1 MSSNNNVMTIYQE
14 IMQELS
20 AKPMEIAMAAHQ
32 LADAKAVVQNIT
44 AQIDD
49 MEASWVSAQGGY
61 KAIGANE
68 KERDMRLV
76 TLRNSPEFQPAME
89 RLRYANAVAD
99 DARLLVARL
108 ERQYEA
114 ICHKARLTTGVMSYL
129 GNLALPTGVAIV
141 QAASASLFDLPGST
155 GTNSDAYLGGADD
168 NVSILDAE
176 AIGL

>member
-1 MSSNNNVMTIYQE
+1 MSSNNNVMAIYQE
-14 IMQELS
+14 IMEELS
-20 AKPMEIAMAAHQ
+20 SKPMEIAMVAHQ
-32 LADAKAVVQNIT
+32 LSDAKAAVQNIT
-44 AQIDD
+44 QQLDD

-76 TLRNSPEFQPAME
+76 TLRNSVEFQPAME
-89 RLRYANAVAD
+89 RLRYANAVVD

-114 ICHKARLTTGVMSYL
+114 VCHKARLTTGVMSYL
-129 GNLALPTGVAIV
+129 GNLALPVGTAIV
-141 QAASASLFDLPGST
+141 QAASAQLFDFPGSN
-155 GTNSDAYLGGADD
+155 TNDASPAVNDD

>member
-1 MSSNNNVMTIYQE
+1 MSNNNNVMAIYQE
-14 IMQELS
+14 IMQQLDS
-20 AKPMEIAMAAHQ
+20 KPMEIAMAAHQ
-32 LADAKAVVQNIT
+32 LADAKADAQNIA
-44 AQIDD
+44 AQLDD

-129 GNLALPTGVAIV
+129 GNLALPVGNAIV
-141 QAASASLFDLPGST
+141 QAASAQLFELPGGDTSF
-155 GTNSDAYLGGADD
+155 AGGNDD
-168 NVSILDAE
+168 GLVSILDAE